1 MSIAHDLGSLVTAF
15 TERVP
20 FVAHSAVVSA
30 GGLPLAV
37 SCSLPRDRADQLAAL
52 TSGLTSLAQGAARI
66 FDGGTVT
73 QMVVAMERGVLMM
86 LLVSDGSVLTVLA
99 ETECDMGLVAYEMTL
114 LGDRVGTILTPQA
127 PRVPRPMQEG

>member
-1 MSIAHDLGSLVTAF
+1 MAHDLGWLVTAF

-20 FVAHSAVVSA
+20 FVAHSAVASA
-30 GGLPLAV
+30 DGLPLAV
-37 SCSLPRDRADQLAAL
+37 SRALPRDRAEQLAAL

-73 QMVVAMERGVLMM
+73 QMVVAMEHGVLIM
-86 LLVSDGSVLTVLA
+86 LTVSDGSVLAVLA

-114 LGDRVGTILTPQA
+114 LGDRVGTILTAQA
-127 PRVPRPMQEG
+127 PRVLRQMQEG

>member
-1 MSIAHDLGSLVTAF
+1 MAHDLGWLVTAF

-20 FVAHSAVVSA
+20 FVAHSAVASA
-30 GGLPLAV
+30 DGLPLAV
-37 SCSLPRDRADQLAAL
+37 SRTLPRDRAEQLAAL

-73 QMVVAMERGVLMM
+73 QMVVAMEHGVLIM
-86 LLVSDGSVLTVLA
+86 LTVSDGSVLTVLA

-114 LGDRVGTILTPQA
+114 LGDRVGTILTAQA
-127 PRVPRPMQEG
+127 PRVLRQMQEG